1 LQVNKQTDRIEKTTN
16 LRASR
21 SRVWRALTT
30 PQEFGAWFGAQLDA
44 ASFKP
49 GARVTGR
56 ITTPGYDHLTLEMQI
71 ERMEPERVFSYRWH
85 PYAVDPDVDYSAE
98 PSTLVEFVL
107 EDAGDGTE
115 LSVTESGFDK
125 IPPERRSIAFR
136 MNEGGWAEQLRNIE
150 RYVAK

>member
-1 LQVNKQTDRIEKTTN
+1 MNKSTDRIEKIVT

-30 PQEFGAWFGAQLDA
+30 PQEFGAWFGAKMDA
-44 ASFKP
+44 QAFKP
-49 GARVTGR
+49 GARVTGK
-56 ITTPGYDHLTLEMQI
+56 ITTPGYDHVRLEMVI
-71 ERMEPERVFSYRWH
+71 ERVEPERVFSYRWH
-85 PYAVDPDVDYSAE
+85 PYAVEPDVDYSAE
-98 PSTLVEFVL
+98 PSTLVEFRL

-125 IPPERRSIAFR
+125 IPVERRSVAFR
-136 MNEGGWAEQLRNIE
+136 MNEGGWAAQLRNIE